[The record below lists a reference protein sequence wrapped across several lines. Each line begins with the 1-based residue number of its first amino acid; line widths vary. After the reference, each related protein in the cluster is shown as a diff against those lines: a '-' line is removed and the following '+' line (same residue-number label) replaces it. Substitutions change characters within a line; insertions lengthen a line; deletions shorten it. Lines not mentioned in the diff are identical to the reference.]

1 MSSRSSRFRPV
12 PFYTGEPAVVRT
24 SRVNRYV
31 WNGVRDLMGVF
42 DNSGPESK
50 VPVVPKIDRIT
61 LDWMG
66 KEAIRVLPAE
76 SQASADG
83 NADQRMIILEIAKSF
98 VGWAWRNTSER
109 NPHVIA
115 RFAVEAAYDTV
126 LRFKV
131 ASVLTTPPPRSWWRE
146 GGTLRWSPGLDGFNL
161 PILPHNFKAVLA
173 NTEVAVGGGTALSTH
188 ILTHPFNGLQ
198 ANYPW
203 VFDPLRPPLTAIRIA
218 AQVVE
223 QAVGIVPMSLD
234 MSNGPPSPA
243 VLGIDLGYAVAA
255 QMLSLSLPDWH
266 IHTASRHFGKSPE
279 VDRPE
284 KFPVVVVNV
293 PGPAAVAFVDD
304 VFKRCQA
311 VVPRPMH
318 RWDIDRYWPP
328 TWPASRK
335 GTHCKDAVEF
345 ALDRLASGGVMVLLT
360 DIVSGQYQIAKKLID
375 ADGDLEQ
382 IDVMPGVHREVSVGY
397 DRKVWGL
404 YGCPRPTERLVTA
417 WRRRP

>member
-1 MSSRSSRFRPV
+1 MSSRTSRFRPV

-31 WNGVRDLMGVF
+31 WNGVRDLMSVF

-61 LDWMG
+61 MDWMG
-66 KEAIRVLPAE
+66 KEAIRVLPVLGPTG
-76 SQASADG
+76 ADG
-83 NADQRMIILEIAKSF
+83 NADERMIIVEVAKDF
-98 VGWAWRNTSER
+98 VGWAWRNTGER

-146 GGTLRWSPGLDGFNL
+146 GGTLRLTPMLQGFDL
-161 PILPHNFKAVLA
+161 PIQPQAFKAVLA
-173 NTEVAVGGGTALSTH
+173 NTQVTAGDGTAVPSH
-188 ILTHPFNGLQ
+188 ILSHPFNGLQ
-198 ANYPW
+198 ATYPW
-203 VFDPLRPPLTAIRIA
+203 AFDPLRPPLTAIRIA
-218 AQVVE
+218 AQVVD
-223 QAVGIVPMSLD
+223 QAVGIVPLTLD
-234 MSNGPPSPA
+234 MSDGGPPPA
-243 VLGIDLGYAVAA
+243 VLGIDLGYAAAA
-255 QMLSLSLPDWH
+255 QMLSLSLPHWL
-266 IHTASRHFGKSPE
+266 IHTASRHFGQSRE

-293 PGPAAVAFVDD
+293 PDPATVAFVDV
-304 VFKRCQA
+304 VFKRSHA
-311 VVPRPMH
+311 VLPRPMH
-318 RWDIDRYWPP
+318 RWDIDRFWPP

-335 GTHCKDAVEF
+335 GTHCKDAIEF
-345 ALDRLASGGVMVLLT
+345 GLERLASGGVMVLLT
-360 DIVSGQYQIAKKLID
+360 DIISGQYHIAKKLID
-375 ADGDLEQ
+375 DDMEQ

-397 DRKVWGL
+397 DRKVWGM